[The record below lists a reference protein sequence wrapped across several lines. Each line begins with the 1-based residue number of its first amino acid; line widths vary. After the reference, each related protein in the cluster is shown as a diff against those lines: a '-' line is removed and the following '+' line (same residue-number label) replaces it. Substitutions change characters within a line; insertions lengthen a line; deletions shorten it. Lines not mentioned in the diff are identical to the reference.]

1 MDSAIV
7 VHLTIDI
14 LFLVAS
20 VVLTA
25 SVIWIRTFFR
35 GSVSQRGWRVIL
47 VGVIFLLV
55 GGISDIFL
63 MIVMQE
69 MSFWMAT
76 IQEVFLSIF
85 LMFLAYGLY
94 SMARAW
100 KNLVE
105 AV

>member
-7 VHLTIDI
+7 VHLAIDV

-20 VVLTA
+20 IVLIA

-69 MSFWMAT
+69 MTLWMMT

-85 LMFLAYGLY
+85 LLFLAYGLH
-94 SMARAW
+94 SMSRAW